1 MAGKQTVGVGSP
13 WSGEFPERKTRLFS
27 GPDNPA
33 FSRLFDVFRGQRIDR
48 RGAYARG
55 CPARAQNPN
64 LKVAAFTWAGQNS
77 MSLWFTADQLGRS
90 RGRY

>member
-33 FSRLFDVFRGQRIDR
+33 FLRLFDVFCGQRIDW
-48 RGAYARG
+48 RGALG
-55 CPARAQNPN
+55 
-64 LKVAAFTWAGQNS
+64 GQE
-77 MSLWFTADQLGRS
+77 LRV
-90 RGRY
+90 R

>member
-33 FSRLFDVFRGQRIDR
+33 FPRLFDVFRAQRIDW
-48 RGAYARG
+48 RGALGGQELRG
-55 CPARAQNPN
+55 RRN
-64 LKVAAFTWAGQNS
+64 G
-77 MSLWFTADQLGRS
+77 LGHQHRS
-90 RGRY
+90 R